1 MDQSAR
7 RPGQPGLAKVGGQDN
22 AWRALLSTDL
32 QEAVSSALREA
43 ARSLVIPSFGGSGP
57 AEVSR
62 KASGTL
68 VTRID
73 REVESRL
80 TATVGTLLPHS
91 RVIGEEAVAANP
103 KLLLHLDDEWV
114 WLIDPLD
121 GTANFTEGRKPITMM
136 VALLYRGA
144 PVLAWILDP
153 LEDVL
158 LTAGR
163 NEGLSAGR
171 AAAASPS
178 TSDLR
183 GAAWTRYFDAGL
195 RQAIER
201 RLSAVGHVT
210 SGCRCTGAE
219 YLSLIQEQQDFV
231 LFWRSMPWDH
241 TAGILLLQE
250 SGGHAAYLNRD
261 PFRPGAKRLGLLAAR
276 SAQIWDQVWTALI
289 KGIPDSQGLLNREVQ
304 TS

>member
-1 MDQSAR
+1 MGQSAR
-7 RPGQPGLAKVGGQDN
+7 RPGRPGLAKVGWQDN
-22 AWRALLSTDL
+22 AWRALLPTDL

-43 ARSLVIPSFGGSGP
+43 ARSLVIPNFGGSGP
-57 AEVSR
+57 ADVSR

-80 TATVGTLLPHS
+80 TAIVATLLPHS
-91 RVIGEEAVAANP
+91 RVIGEEAVAADP

-121 GTANFTEGRKPITMM
+121 GTANFTEGRTPITMM
-136 VALLYRGA
+136 AALLYRGA

-158 LTAGR
+158 LTVGR
-163 NEGLSAGR
+163 GEGLSAR
-171 AAAASPS
+171 RIAVAAPFIGN
-178 TSDLR
+178 LR

-201 RLSAVGHVT
+201 RFSAAGHVT
-210 SGCRCTGAE
+210 PGCKCTGAE
-219 YLSLIQEQQDFV
+219 YLSLIQARQDFV
-231 LFWRSMPWDH
+231 LFWQSMPWDH

-250 SGGHAAYLNRD
+250 SGGQAAYLNGD
-261 PFRPGAKRLGLLAAR
+261 PFKPGGRRFGLLAAR

-289 KGIPDSQGLLNREVQ
+289 EGVPDPQGLLSREVQ
-304 TS
+304 AS